1 MRCSKEEARHRLD
14 LDEQIPVIAYTG
26 KLYVGMRNSNIC
38 WRPPSACRCLFPSP
52 VVSRRSS
59 SLDQRLRE
67 RGLENV
73 RLAGML
79 SEPEQ
84 VRFYQQAADVLVT
97 YYSVEDHPYAR
108 HYIPSKLAEYMS
120 TGNLIVAAD
129 YPAVR
134 DLLHPGNSILVKP
147 DDVTALVDALQL
159 AMHDRERWRPDSA
172 KGPT

>member
-1 MRCSKEEARHRLD
+1 M
-14 LDEQIPVIAYTG
+14 
-26 KLYVGMRNSNIC
+26 
-38 WRPPSACRCLFPSP
+38 
-52 VVSRRSS
+52 
-59 SLDQRLRE
+59 
-67 RGLENV
+67 
-73 RLAGML
+73 
-79 SEPEQ
+79 
-84 VRFYQQAADVLVT
+84 LVT

-108 HYIPSKLAEYMS
+108 HYVPSKLAEYMS

-159 AMHDRERWRPDSA
+159 AMHDRELAARLGK